1 MKRLTIFAIMLAGC
15 AALCLGLPLP
25 PLLSSDRKTQG
36 QVEAAGQPAMRLAG
50 QYRPRVPTRGSPL
63 KIVQLAEPKL
73 KGQLSFEE
81 ALAKRRTVRQFTGQ
95 PLKLAEIAQL
105 AWAGQGITERQRGL
119 RTAPSAGE
127 LYPID
132 LYFAVQ
138 DGLFVYRP
146 QGHGLEQILEQD
158 VRGMLAAAGS
168 MQEAMV
174 GAGCDIIVA
183 GSTRKLSGQF
193 RDDARKYMLLEAGH
207 IAQNIQLQ
215 AVCLDLGSVTIGG
228 FNAKEISRICKLPKE
243 FEPIYVICVG
253 YPTTKGTTATEGT
266 EQQKAPT
273 QTQQPAPGAGKRAVL
288 IVASENFQDEEL
300 YVTQRTLE
308 AAGVQTVIAS
318 TRLGPIRGMLG
329 GAAEAKIFVNQLR
342 VDDFDAIVFIG
353 GSGAAV
359 EYFGNPVA
367 LNIARMAARQRKVLA
382 AISIA
387 PTILANG
394 GVLTG
399 VRATSFLS
407 ERDRLVQAGAIYT
420 GAPVERERFIITAS
434 GPLAAALFGQAIVD
448 TLSGR

>member
-1 MKRLTIFAIMLAGC
+1 
-15 AALCLGLPLP
+15 
-25 PLLSSDRKTQG
+25 
-36 QVEAAGQPAMRLAG
+36 
-50 QYRPRVPTRGSPL
+50 
-63 KIVQLAEPKL
+63 
-73 KGQLSFEE
+73 
-81 ALAKRRTVRQFTGQ
+81 
-95 PLKLAEIAQL
+95 
-105 AWAGQGITERQRGL
+105 
-119 RTAPSAGE
+119 
-127 LYPID
+127 
-132 LYFAVQ
+132 
-138 DGLFVYRP
+138 
-146 QGHGLEQILEQD
+146 
-158 VRGMLAAAGS
+158 
-168 MQEAMV
+168 
-174 GAGCDIIVA
+174 
-183 GSTRKLSGQF
+183 
-193 RDDARKYMLLEAGH
+193 
-207 IAQNIQLQ
+207 
-215 AVCLDLGSVTIGG
+215 
-228 FNAKEISRICKLPKE
+228 
-243 FEPIYVICVG
+243 
-253 YPTTKGTTATEGT
+253 
-266 EQQKAPT
+266 
-273 QTQQPAPGAGKRAVL
+273 VL

-407 ERDRLVQAGAIYT
+407 ERERLVGAGAIYT
-420 GAPVERERFIITAS
+420 GAPVERERFIITSS

-448 TLSGR
+448 TLAGR